1 MQTEHPTG
9 VNAGPGVRKG
19 ALVKLWAIS
28 LLAIL
33 LTAWWPA
40 QAQQR
45 QHGGR
50 PERGQATGRPGPVY
64 GAPAYGAPVYGAP
77 AAPDRSQQHERMSPE
92 ERRQLRRDVFQHG
105 REVYRERPDEG
116 GSAKGRR

>member
-1 MQTEHPTG
+1 MQTEPPTG
-9 VNAGPGVRKG
+9 VKAGPGVRKG
-19 ALVKLWAIS
+19 ELVKLWAVS

-33 LTAWWPA
+33 LTVWWPA

-50 PERGQATGRPGPVY
+50 PERGQATGRPAPV
-64 GAPAYGAPVYGAP
+64 YGAPVYGAP
-77 AAPDRSQQHERMSPE
+77 AAPNRSNQHERMSAE